1 MTVWRSRSCTAQQQ
15 DKRINF
21 YRPSILIAG
30 LGLVIAP
37 FLAAHAQAP
46 ADTSASVSSG
56 GLEEVIVT
64 ARRKNELLQDVPETV
79 TPVTAAQ
86 LQNYNFQDL
95 KDISQIVPS
104 LQIVPTPNR
113 SLDANSF
120 RGVSFQPQ
128 TGSQNTLGFYINDT
142 FVTNNFVTTSLF
154 DVGQIEL
161 LSGPQ
166 GTLRGEPSPS
176 GSLTIT
182 THKPDLEN
190 FGGYVTGTLETY
202 GQTNANAA
210 INLPIIQGKLAV
222 RVAGLEDDNDL
233 DGVSSVNST
242 LHPYSHTY
250 AGRISVRFEPID
262 SIETNLMYQ
271 NMYWQQ
277 AQFQQ
282 VAGPGAPGGVN
293 PNAPA
298 NYNGPPLTAQDF
310 RGVGAAPNTEWNH
323 SDLWTG
329 SIDWHLPSN
338 QKLSYNGS
346 YWTYND
352 NNGNGALAAN
362 ANQVPAITGD
372 NNIPRVP
379 EQFDVPSIIQHVQTH
394 ELRISSE
401 SPAWGFMDYTAGA
414 FFKHTNNQ
422 VEVVQPASFLPGSFG
437 TPLGLPD
444 PFIYA
449 SQYTLQL
456 QINSPA
462 DEKETSEFAN
472 LTFHLP
478 KETELTIGGRH
489 IAYTKNGST
498 AGTLLPDGVFAALP
512 PAALGL
518 PAGTPC
524 SALHFGSTYPGTCDI
539 PAAVVL
545 QGHFV
550 ALPFTPQNIDNNT
563 WIYNV
568 SLSHKLTP
576 DLLVYANVGSSWRPG
591 AASVGINNAAD
602 DPTLNTLLQV
612 KSETSVDYETG
623 FKWTFLENRGRLN
636 AAYFHQKFENFIYG
650 GLPITY
656 LSDNGATTSPAQF
669 SFTSNPDAVLN
680 GVTVDTGFKITRQW
694 SVDLNGTYTNGHLT
708 GSQVP
713 CNPPGGTFPPTAPP
727 PYIFLCGSDASINQ
741 SPNFSSSLQS
751 DYRQPITPRLEGFLR
766 GLYSY
771 YGRNSNADQVYVA
784 PAYGLLNVYLGL
796 RSPDGAWEGSLF
808 AKNAL
813 NAKPQL
819 SSSVGTPAIDNLG
832 LSQQFGSS
840 GYFNTT
846 IAPRQELGITFT
858 YSFGSR

>member
-1 MTVWRSRSCTAQQQ
+1 MTVRRNPSCTAQQQ
-15 DKRINF
+15 DKCRIVK
-21 YRPSILIAG
+21 RSSILVAG
-30 LGLVIAP
+30 WGFVLAP

-46 ADTSASVSSG
+46 ADTSASATP

-64 ARRKNELLQDVPETV
+64 ARRKSELLQDVPETV

-95 KDISQIVPS
+95 KDISQVVPS
-104 LQIVPTPNR
+104 LQIVPSANR
-113 SLDANSF
+113 SLDSNSF
-120 RGVSFQPQ
+120 RGVSFQPA
-128 TGSQNTLGFYINDT
+128 TGTQNTLGFYVNDT

-190 FGGYVTGTLETY
+190 FGGYVTGTAETY

-210 INLPIIQGKLAV
+210 VNLPIIPGKLAV

-233 DGVSSVNST
+233 DGVSSVNSSYQ
-242 LHPYSHTY
+242 PYSHTY
-250 AGRISVRFEPID
+250 AGRISVRAEPID
-262 SIETNLMYQ
+262 ALEVNLMYQ

-277 AQFQQ
+277 AQFEQ
-282 VAGPGAPGGVN
+282 VAGPGAPGGLN
-293 PNAPA
+293 PNAPP

-310 RGVGAAPNTEWNH
+310 RGVAAAPNTTWNH

-329 SIDWHLPSN
+329 SIDWHLPTS

-346 YWTYND
+346 YWSYAD
-352 NNGNGALAAN
+352 NNGNGGLAVN
-362 ANQVPAITGD
+362 AGQIPAMTGA

-401 SPAWGFMDYTAGA
+401 TPAWGFMDYTAGG

-422 VEVVQPASFLPGSFG
+422 VEVVQVASFLPGSFG
-437 TPLGLPD
+437 TPLAAPN
-444 PFIYA
+444 PFIYN

-456 QINSPA
+456 QINSPSE
-462 DEKETSEFAN
+462 EKETSEFAN

-478 KETELTIGGRH
+478 KDTELAIGGRH

-498 AGTLLPDGVFAALP
+498 AGTLLPDGVFAAAP
-512 PAALGL
+512 LGL
-518 PAGTPC
+518 PPGVPC
-524 SALHFGSTYPGTCDI
+524 SATMIPGVKQTYPNTCDI
-539 PAAVVL
+539 PAAVAL
-545 QGHFV
+545 MGHFT
-550 ALPFTPQNIDNNT
+550 ALPFTPQNIEDNT

-568 SLSHKLTP
+568 SLSHKLMP
-576 DLLVYANVGSSWRPG
+576 DLLIYANVGSSWRPG
-591 AASVGINNAAD
+591 AAAVGINNAAN
-602 DPTLNTLLQV
+602 DPTLNALLQV
-612 KSETSVDYETG
+612 KSESSVDYETG

-636 AAYFHQKFENFIYG
+636 AAYFHQKFENFIYN
-650 GLPITY
+650 GLPVTY
-656 LSDNGATTSPAQF
+656 LSDNGATTTPTPF
-669 SFTSNPDAVLN
+669 SFTTNPDAVLN
-680 GVTVDTGFKITRQW
+680 GVNVDTGFKITRQW
-694 SVDLNGTYTNGHLT
+694 SVDLNATYTNGHLT
-708 GSQVP
+708 GSQIP
-713 CNPPGGTFPPTAPP
+713 CNPPGGSFPPTAPP
-727 PYIFLCGSDASINQ
+727 PFIFLCGSDASI
-741 SPNFSSSLQS
+741 SIAPNFSSSLTT
-751 DYRQPITPRLEGFLR
+751 DYYVPITSRIEGFVR

-771 YGRNSNADQVYVA
+771 YGRNSNVDTVYVA
-784 PAYGLLNVYLGL
+784 PAYGILNLYAGL
-796 RSPDGAWEGSLF
+796 RSPDGAWQGAIF

-819 SSSVGTPAIDNLG
+819 SSTIGTPQIDLAG
-832 LSQQFGSS
+832 VSSMFGTS
-840 GYFNTT
+840 GYYNTS
-846 IAPRQELGITFT
+846 IAPRQELGVTFT